1 MGAVSQGDA
10 RSVPPI
16 LPEGVPVPMPDLPA
30 QLVVNTRQQFKAL
43 NDQTRTRIL
52 AIIRHQPATAKQIAM
67 RLQIAPGTAGHHLGV
82 LEAAG
87 LAQIVARRQVRGIV
101 AKYYARTARLF
112 VYAYP
117 PEEGDN
123 ASGALDILNN
133 IRLEL
138 SDAITDMRRQTED
151 RRREGRPLEDPP
163 AHIGFPHARISR
175 SRAAE
180 LARQVSALID
190 NYIAE
195 PDDPDGVVYGLGIVF
210 FPAPAYV
217 QPSLGGETESALP
230 VTLLDDPT

>member
-1 MGAVSQGDA
+1 MGAVSHSDA
-10 RSVPPI
+10 PSVPPI
-16 LPEGVPVPMPDLPA
+16 LPEGVPVIMPDLPA
-30 QLVVNTRQQFKAL
+30 QLVINTRQQFKAL

-101 AKYYARTARLF
+101 AKYYARTARIF

-123 ASGALDILNN
+123 AFGALDILNT
-133 IRLEL
+133 IRMEL
-138 SDAITDMRRQTED
+138 SDAITDMRRQTEEQL
-151 RRREGRPLEDPP
+151 REGRPPEDPP

-180 LARQVSALID
+180 LTRQMSALID
-190 NYIAE
+190 SYIAE
-195 PDDPDGVVYGLGIVF
+195 PDDPDGMVYGLGIVF

-217 QPSLGGETESALP
+217 QPSLADEAEPVFPAALP
-230 VTLLDDPT
+230 GDQT